1 MPAATNAA
9 NVTDAG
15 RKLPPSRATT
25 VAFTVLSLLFATV
38 ASNTEVSASHNDTP
52 DKSPVSE
59 Y

>member
-1 MPAATNAA
+1 M
-9 NVTDAG
+9 DAG
-15 RKLPPSRATT
+15 CKLPPSRATT

-38 ASNTEVSASHNDTP
+38 ASKSELPANHNDTP